1 MAKKSKI
8 MPPSSNKYKKV
19 KRPTVLV
26 KRNQLKRKS
35 ISKPRNLLYE
45 KLKANNNALARAL
58 SKEKQDHQYTFSH
71 SLALTSQIQE
81 MQISLNKRDEILSK
95 ILQNSKQGLELLVK
109 ATGYLTDTIQSC
121 RSIVQTEPF
130 NLRISSS
137 RSPMPRRESSRQ
149 SVVKSPARGVVQ
161 PMVSGHTITK
171 PVINLSRINMPR
183 IRTSPNLSD
192 IEESIIS
199 TPERSSLQTDNSS
212 TTATT
217 NNNNNNNNN
226 NSTATS
232 FIRLPPV
239 NQQNGF
245 PTRRVERLLPERIRV
260 SAARISDEID
270 DLSDNN
276 NISRRSTSRRTSR
289 HSRRE
294 SRNSE
299 RLSVVNLESRF
310 NNETLPEMFK
320 SPRVALQDVSR
331 FLRNNTQTINV
342 KTFMENG
349 NTINNI
355 NNNKNNNSNS
365 VSRSEDNTIV
375 ESSNDRDISVQDN
388 ESTVNVTDKLSESW
402 TAPTYGFDSKKHETK
417 KSNNGDD
424 PLEGPSWM
432 HNSEPIDIDQNNSD
446 ADNNIQVSNC
456 SRINPS
462 ETYVI
467 SSSSSAAAAAVAV
480 AASAQIDEPTGE
492 DDPNDSSQIEW
503 AKNSCTVSSSSS
515 DDDNDDDNDNY
526 NVDDNKSVNY
536 SKYLSVNTRARR
548 INNYVSNDND
558 NINTT
563 RNVSKYSSADRDT
576 PKSRKFSTRVVDD
589 GDNDDNGDNDDGDD
603 DDEKCGDWGRLA
615 ASINTRPR
623 KTDDFENNDLLR
635 VSTNVTVAR
644 SRQPI
649 DDDDDDFTMII
660 KKRPCPTRNLPFD
673 INELDLPVLER
684 PLIET
689 PQVEPEPDFT
699 TEINMLTRIIN
710 MPATPRT
717 SIRESLMDSINNSS
731 ALIPQ
736 INESIE
742 LENYETIENT
752 RDSFIG
758 HPDVLK
764 RKRIN
769 KYRFAS
775 SSDSE
780 PSSPLEKVSK
790 SKRKNVK
797 RKDPSSAKVVL
808 EKLDESNKK
817 ITSITSRNSSNSTS
831 SLQLDQQSDSD
842 SSNASSRISG
852 RPRRRKAPTNL
863 KEPRLGTKLRRQ

>member
-1 MAKKSKI
+1 MAKQSKI

-121 RSIVQTEPF
+121 RSIVQTEPLH
-130 NLRISSS
+130 LRISSS

-183 IRTSPNLSD
+183 VRTSPNLSD

-199 TPERSSLQTDNSS
+199 TPERSSLQIDNSS
-212 TTATT
+212 TTTTTAEAATT
-217 NNNNNNNNN
+217 NNNNNNNNA
-226 NSTATS
+226 TATS
-232 FIRLPPV
+232 FIRLPV

-245 PTRRVERLLPERIRV
+245 STGRVERLLPERIRV

-276 NISRRSTSRRTSR
+276 NISRRSTSKRTSR
-289 HSRRE
+289 NSRRE

-342 KTFMENG
+342 KTFMEN
-349 NTINNI
+349 
-355 NNNKNNNSNS
+355 
-365 VSRSEDNTIV
+365 
-375 ESSNDRDISVQDN
+375 
-388 ESTVNVTDKLSESW
+388 DKLSESW
-402 TAPTYGFDSKKHETK
+402 TAPTYGFDSRKHETK
-417 KSNNGDD
+417 NSNNEDD

-432 HNSEPIDIDQNNSD
+432 HNSEPVDIDQNNSD
-446 ADNNIQVSNC
+446 ADNNIKVSNC

-467 SSSSSAAAAAVAV
+467 SSLSSPASVEAVAV
-480 AASAQIDEPTGE
+480 AASAQIDEPPSE

-515 DDDNDDDNDNY
+515 DDDNDNNDNY
-526 NVDDNKSVNY
+526 NVDDNNKSVNY

-558 NINTT
+558 IINTT
-563 RNVSKYSSADRDT
+563 RNVSKYSSADTDS
-576 PKSRKFSTRVVDD
+576 PKSRKFSTRVDD
-589 GDNDDNGDNDDGDD
+589 GDNDDNEDDD
-603 DDEKCGDWGRLA
+603 DDEKCGEWGSLA
-615 ASINTRPR
+615 ASINTRAR
-623 KTDDFENNDLLR
+623 KTDDFENNNLLR

-649 DDDDDDFTMII
+649 DDDDDDFTMLI

-699 TEINMLTRIIN
+699 TEINMITRLIN

-736 INESIE
+736 INESMIRTSTE
-742 LENYETIENT
+742 LENLETIENT

-769 KYRFAS
+769 KHRFAS

-780 PSSPLEKVSK
+780 PSSPLEKISK
-790 SKRKNVK
+790 CKRKNVK

-817 ITSITSRNSSNSTS
+817 ITSITSRNSSNSIL